1 MNEKLERFLER
12 SREIHDL
19 TEIQQGLEWD
29 QQVMMPRKGAAQRG
43 AQQAAL
49 AGLIHARLT
58 SPELGDLIRTLAE
71 EDGLDETRKADV
83 REAMRAWERSTKIPV
98 RLVTERAQA
107 CALSQVA
114 WEEARHND
122 DFEAFRPHLE
132 KVIALTREM
141 AAALEAPNAYDALL
155 EDFEPGMTEEALRTL
170 FGELKPELVTLL
182 DKIKGAPN
190 PPSQEPVLRHYPRS
204 GQEAFS
210 RRVMADMGYDLG
222 AGRLDASAHPF
233 TSGTFADVRI
243 TTRYDENFLNMALF
257 GTIHETGHALYEQGL
272 DPDRYRDPSGQACSL
287 GIHESQSRFWEN
299 LIGRSRPFWKHYY
312 AELRKAFPGVLD
324 DVDLDA
330 FYRAINVC
338 QPSLIRVEA
347 DEVTYN
353 LHIIL
358 RFELESALLAGKL
371 EAGDLP
377 EAWNSKMQELLGIL
391 PSTFREGVLQD
402 IHWSAGLIGYFPTYA
417 LGNLYGAQFLEKL
430 REDLPDLNERVSRG
444 ELGPIKEWL
453 NTRIHVH
460 GRRYLAP
467 ELCRKVTG
475 KPLSIRP
482 SVAYLTRKFGE
493 IYGF

>member
-1 MNEKLERFLER
+1 MNDKLERFLEK

-19 TEIQQGLEWD
+19 TEIQQCLEWD

-58 SPELGDLIRTLAE
+58 AAELGELIEALSQD
-71 EDGLDETRKADV
+71 DGLDETRKADV
-83 REAMRAWERSTKIPV
+83 REARRAWERATKIPA

-141 AAALEAPNAYDALL
+141 AQALGAPNPYDALL
-155 EDFEPGMTEEALRTL
+155 EDFEPGMTEAALHDL
-170 FGELKPELVTLL
+170 FGELKPELVSIL
-182 DKIKGAPN
+182 DKIKGASN
-190 PPSQEPVLRHYPRS
+190 PPGQDPVLRHFPRA

-210 RRVMADMGYDLG
+210 RRIMTDMGYDLG

-272 DPDRYRDPSGQACSL
+272 DPERYRDPSGQACSL
-287 GIHESQSRFWEN
+287 GVHESQSRFWEN
-299 LIGRSRPFWKHYY
+299 LIGRSRPFWAHYY
-312 AELRKAFPGVLD
+312 PELKKSFPGALD
-324 DVDLDA
+324 DVDAEA
-330 FYRAINVC
+330 FYRAVNAC

-371 EAGDLP
+371 EAADLP
-377 EAWNSKMQELLGIL
+377 GAWNDKMRQLLGIT
-391 PSTFREGVLQD
+391 PGTFKEGVLQD

-430 REDLPDLNERVSRG
+430 RADMPDLDARVSRG
-444 ELGPIKEWL
+444 ELADIKEWL

-467 ELCRKVTG
+467 ELCERVTG
-475 KPLSIRP
+475 KALSIRP
-482 SVAYLTRKFGE
+482 SVDYMKRKFGE